1 MNYKDN
7 GAVDDPKYYSHF
19 TIHRINPDGSTSL
32 LEYPEE
38 GCTWS
43 GTFKNGVD
51 LDEGDYAWYLVPVLP
66 TVVCWQRCSCSM

>member
-1 MNYKDN
+1 MILSTI
-7 GAVDDPKYYSHF
+7 ATSP
-19 TIHRINPDGSTSL
+19 IHRINPDGSTSL

-51 LDEGDYAWYLVPVLP
+51 LDEGDYAPGIRYPPCQRWRACRNADVP
-66 TVVCWQRCSCSM
+66 C